1 MKKLIC
7 AIDTA
12 DIDYALQVAQSI
24 KSYVSHIKLGL
35 EFFSKYGIKGVEN
48 IANCG
53 TPIFLDLKLHDIPNT
68 VHNGLEALIKLK
80 PIKPQEPVTII
91 FFTIKF

>member
-53 TPIFLDLKLHDIPNT
+53 TPIFLDLKLHDTNILLN
-68 VHNGLEALIKLK
+68 
-80 PIKPQEPVTII
+80 
-91 FFTIKF
+91 F

>member
-53 TPIFLDLKLHDIPNT
+53 SP
-68 VHNGLEALIKLK
+68 
-80 PIKPQEPVTII
+80 
-91 FFTIKF
+91 